1 MSRLQIFVS
10 NEVEEKINAIIEQ
23 RRVEGALAKDANM
36 SSIGSMLLELGL
48 RVYTAQ
54 MERKESVFNQM
65 EFNKVLLENVLKTQF
80 GICKV
85 MGMESLS
92 PYVQGK
98 EKFVYSNMRSD
109 ILEDVRQVIEKFF
122 PSEHD
127 DEWLSSTNDFYW
139 SYH

>member
-1 MSRLQIFVS
+1 MSQP
-10 NEVEEKINAIIEQ
+10 
-23 RRVEGALAKDANM
+23 RRISPLIRTFP
-36 SSIGSMLLELGL
+36 SIGSMLLELGL

-127 DEWLSSTNDFYW
+127 DE
-139 SYH
+139 

>member
-1 MSRLQIFVS
+1 MAKIQAYVS
-10 NEVEEKINAIIEQ
+10 DEVVNKINAIVEK
-23 RRVEGALAKDANM
+23 RRLEGARERDVSF
-36 SSIGSMLLELGL
+36 SSISTMLLELGL
-48 RVYTAQ
+48 RVYEAQ
-54 MERKESVFNQM
+54 MERKQSSFNQM

-122 PSEHD
+122 PSEHN
-127 DEWLSSTNDFYW
+127 DE
-139 SYH
+139 